1 MEKKIVLG
9 AGALTQAK
17 RRNEGNNVIQN
28 VTTNLRATKK
38 GVLDRRDQNGSICR
52 SMYKGS

>member
-28 VTTNLRATKK
+28 VTTNMRATESGKECSTE
-38 GVLDRRDQNGSICR
+38 GSE
-52 SMYKGS
+52 